1 MTDNCHIIGEGAFYQ
16 YKYLTTANI
25 PNSVEYIG
33 RYAFAHCTNLE
44 TLIIPAKVNN
54 IDAID
59 DCNAIKNLILRD
71 SENHLTFA
79 YYSGV
84 SLNKSPI
91 EFCYI
96 GRRFFIS
103 NTSIEINPDTV
114 YYNTEI
120 ADISTSNTAPY
131 KVVYCGSKVKE
142 LTIPY
147 SAKCYIFSNQVKK
160 VKYLYKNKDV
170 YIIDKS
176 SPSEAFSDYTNSTG
190 AELQNLADPIGLPET
205 NSFDYGEYPLISS
218 ENFSNNV
225 TGSEIS
231 MTNEINRNAGTH
243 DKGICLKFEGKFWS
257 DSIIYPYTYSINKV
271 PLTIIA
277 NDVSRKY
284 GEENPE
290 LTCSYFGFKNNE
302 TSADL
307 KTLPTIETT
316 ATIES
321 NVGTYP
327 IIPYGAASQ
336 NYDIT
341 HERGTLTITKADQ
354 VIEWE
359 QDFGEIEVGDIVE
372 LEAKSSAGLQIKYTV
387 TDESIAE
394 IFTQSG
400 KKCIE
405 FLKEGKVSIRANQGG
420 NENYNEADR
429 VSKTINVLPQ
439 SGVETI
445 LADNTADIKVYN
457 LNGSYISD
465 SLYNL
470 CPGFYIV
477 RQGTKMKKVVIK

>member
-1 MTDNCHIIGEGAFYQ
+1 M
-16 YKYLTTANI
+16 
-25 PNSVEYIG
+25 SVG
-33 RYAFAHCTNLE
+33 T
-44 TLIIPAKVNN
+44 
-54 IDAID
+54 
-59 DCNAIKNLILRD
+59 
-71 SENHLTFA
+71 
-79 YYSGV
+79 
-84 SLNKSPI
+84 
-91 EFCYI
+91 
-96 GRRFFIS
+96 
-103 NTSIEINPDTV
+103 
-114 YYNTEI
+114 
-120 ADISTSNTAPY
+120 
-131 KVVYCGSKVKE
+131 
-142 LTIPY
+142 
-147 SAKCYIFSNQVKK
+147 
-160 VKYLYKNKDV
+160 
-170 YIIDKS
+170 
-176 SPSEAFSDYTNSTG
+176 
-190 AELQNLADPIGLPET
+190 LPET
-205 NSFDYGEYPLISS
+205 ITTIYVPKPTRYATLLSGYNLDCLLSFNDSESFYTGDAPILSYYNNTPIQDISYTIDGEY
-218 ENFSNNV
+218 F
-225 TGSEIS
+225 
-231 MTNEINRNAGTH
+231 NAGVYTNPVEVSF
-243 DKGICLKFEGKFWS
+243 KY
-257 DSIIYPYTYSINKV
+257 DSWEASIKIPATYTIKPA
-271 PLTIIA
+271 PLSIIA

-302 TSADL
+302 TSSDL

-316 ATIES
+316 ATLES

-354 VIEWE
+354 LIEWE
-359 QDFGEIEVGDIVE
+359 QDFGDISVGDIVE

-400 KKCIE
+400 KKCVE
-405 FLKEGKVSIRANQGG
+405 FLKEGKVSIRANQEG

-445 LADNTADIKVYN
+445 LADNTANIRVYN

-477 RQGTKMKKVVIK
+477 KQGTKMKKVVIK